1 MSAPVAGFHPHAS
14 GLLVPEA
21 HARERIV
28 CTYEDWKKLD
38 RALAMLDRLALRMQ
52 FRCERPRCS
61 PIVKVNTPDGGTV
74 LRCDHADRVF
84 TKAF

>member
-1 MSAPVAGFHPHAS
+1 MSAPAGFHPHAS

-21 HARERIV
+21 HARQRIV
-28 CTYEDWKKLD
+28 VPYEDWKKID
-38 RALAMLDRLALRMQ
+38 RALAVFNTLELRMQ
-52 FRCERPRCS
+52 FRCAEPGCS
-61 PIVKVNTPDGGTV
+61 AIVKTSTPDGGTV